1 MESSIYNVVKSAF
14 VKELSHVS
22 RVKAVASF
30 EVCYSSKILPKT
42 QVGPSA
48 LFVDFVMHHKDVFWR
63 IYGGN
68 SLVGVNN
75 GEVLCMGFIDVN
87 MARIC
92 RKKMQIFL
100 ILQEIIVQSLFFFN
114 LVIALLQDERFGNRR
129 RAERVVRYVMANR
142 IPDQVSHMRR
152 IVEYS
157 DTSCA
162 NNLRMNRNAF
172 GRLCYLLEHVALL
185 KLYPLILVT
194 PEPVEEDSTDS
205 RWKWF
210 KGCLGALDGSYINVR
225 VRDTEKARYRNRK
238 GEVSSNLLRVVVRF
252 CKFVYILPGW
262 ERSAADARVLR
273 DAINRPHRF
282 KVPSGK
288 YYLCDNGYTNCE
300 GFLTPYRG
308 ARNVIERTW
317 GMLKMRWAMLRS
329 HAFYPIKTQ
338 NHIVMAC
345 CLLHNFIR
353 MEMPID
359 PLDHLFPDLY
369 VNNADADDNMEFID
383 TVESSTEWSNWRD
396 SVANAIYKQMESSS
410 TQISKGNGPMKTCDQ
425 SRRSWTRPEEEVLL
439 TALKE
444 IVAAGWKSDN
454 GFRTGYLHEL
464 EQAMIKTFP
473 GTNLRA
479 QPHINSKIH
488 TWKKQYGSL
497 FMMMDKSGVGWNET
511 TGMLETTDEAWERV
525 IRNDPSARLMRY
537 KSWPFYREWCE
548 VFGKDRATGEGAE
561 DIAEAVGG
569 LMNDENQ
576 EEDLVGKE
584 ANQQE
589 NAGETETTSVNE
601 NAGSSSSKKIGKR
614 KRNVVDYQDTVVD
627 FLGAFV
633 ENSKDRLGD
642 IARNLS
648 LEYDISLKQ
657 REVFKI
663 VENMEGLNEEEK
675 LIASQML
682 VKNSDDLMLFFSLPA
697 ERKIK
702 YVRMKLDG
710 RL

>member
-1 MESSIYNVVKSAF
+1 
-14 VKELSHVS
+14 
-22 RVKAVASF
+22 
-30 EVCYSSKILPKT
+30 
-42 QVGPSA
+42 
-48 LFVDFVMHHKDVFWR
+48 
-63 IYGGN
+63 
-68 SLVGVNN
+68 
-75 GEVLCMGFIDVN
+75 

-92 RKKMQIFL
+92 RKKMQILL
-100 ILQEIIVQSLFFFN
+100 IVQEIIVQSLFFFN

-129 RAERVVRYVMANR
+129 RAERVVRYVMADR

-157 DTSCA
+157 DTSCV

-172 GRLCYLLEHVALL
+172 GRLCYLLEHVGGLIDSRHVNIPEKVCMFLSTLAHHKKNCIVKHDFIRSGHTVSKYFHAVLVALL

-194 PEPVEEDSTDS
+194 PDPVQADSTDS

-225 VRDTEKARYRNRK
+225 VRDTEKPRYRNRK
-238 GEVSSNLLRVVVRF
+238 GEVSINLLGVVDRF
-252 CKFVYILPGW
+252 CKFVYILLGW
-262 ERSAADARVLR
+262 KGSAADARVLR
-273 DAINRPHRF
+273 DAINRPHGF
-282 KVPSGK
+282 KVSSGK
-288 YYLCDNGYTNCE
+288 YYLCDNGYTNYE
-300 GFLTPYRG
+300 GFLTPHRG
-308 ARNVIERTW
+308 
-317 GMLKMRWAMLRS
+317 
-329 HAFYPIKTQ
+329 KT
-338 NHIVMAC
+338 
-345 CLLHNFIR
+345 
-353 MEMPID
+353 
-359 PLDHLFPDLY
+359 
-369 VNNADADDNMEFID
+369 
-383 TVESSTEWSNWRD
+383 
-396 SVANAIYKQMESSS
+396 ESSS
-410 TQISKGNGPMKTCDQ
+410 SHTSKGKEPMKTCDQ

-439 TALKE
+439 TTLKE
-444 IVAAGWKSDN
+444 IVAAEWKSDN
-454 GFRTGYLHEL
+454 GFRTGYLREL

-479 QPHINSKIH
+479 QSHINSKIH

-511 TGMLETTDEAWERV
+511 TRMIETTDEAWERV
-525 IRNDPSARLMRY
+525 VRNDPSTRLMRY
-537 KSWPFYREWCE
+537 KSWPFYREWCD

-561 DIAEAVGG
+561 DIAEALGG

-576 EEDLVGKE
+576 EEDLMGEE

-601 NAGSSSSKKIGKR
+601 NAAAVHKKKG
-614 KRNVVDYQDTVVD
+614 
-627 FLGAFV
+627 
-633 ENSKDRLGD
+633 
-642 IARNLS
+642 LS

-657 REVFKI
+657 GEVFKI
-663 VENMEGLNEEEK
+663 VENLEGLNEDEK

-682 VKNSDDLMLFFSLPA
+682 VKNSDDLMLFFSLPP